1 MVIHSLTGGTGS
13 GLGSRLLE
21 VIKDTYPL
29 AHAVSVAVAPHV
41 SGDSPLQHYNSLLSL
56 ASLQRY
62 VLFLIKRDK
71 VPRGLR
77 YCPGYPGGNGTVLG
91 ALGNY
96 IVHPSVMSGYSP
108 LQHYNSLISLASV
121 QQYVLF
127 FDKGVKVLS

>member
-62 VLFLIKRDK
+62 VLFLIERDK

-96 IVHPSVMSGYSP
+96 T
-108 LQHYNSLISLASV
+108 LASCLE
-121 QQYVLF
+121 QPPTAGNITQC
-127 FDKGVKVLS
+127 